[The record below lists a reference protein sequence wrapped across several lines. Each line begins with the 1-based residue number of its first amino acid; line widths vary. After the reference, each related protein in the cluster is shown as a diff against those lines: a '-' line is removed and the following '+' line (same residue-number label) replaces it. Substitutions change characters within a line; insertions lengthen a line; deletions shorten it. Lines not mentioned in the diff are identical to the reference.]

1 MHKDIIVVGA
11 GISGIAAGYNLQKS
25 CPEKTFAILE
35 GRESL
40 GGTWDLF
47 KYPGVRSDSD
57 MHTLGFRFKPWIHK
71 KSIADGPS
79 ILKYLNET
87 VDDYNLRDKIT
98 YNQKV
103 IASNWVSDTS
113 TWELTVDDNGQEI
126 SMSCNFLFLCG
137 GYYSYDK
144 PFMPDFPG
152 MDEFNGRVIHPQ
164 FWDES
169 LDYSNKKV
177 VVIGSGATAVTL
189 VPAIAESAK
198 LTTMLQ
204 RSPSYVISAPAE
216 DSWNNALNKVFPVKF
231 TYFLIRW
238 KNILRTILGFYLS
251 RKYPQRIKDR
261 LINLVREELGQDF
274 DVEKHFTP
282 SYKPWDQRMCLV
294 PDGDLFAAIKDNR
307 ANVVT
312 DTINTFTP
320 SGILLNSGNEIEA
333 DIVISATGI
342 ELNALNDINVSV
354 DGVKVEANN
363 KLSYKGMMLSGV
375 PNLAITFG
383 YVNSSWTLRADLTCE
398 YVCRLINTMDKE
410 GCTACVP
417 QEDLNA
423 LVEDD
428 YIDFTS
434 GYVQRALDRLPKQ
447 GKKSPWRNYQNYL
460 LDIFYVRFFAI
471 KDSTLRFYNP
481 KSENSQITQ

>member
-1 MHKDIIVVGA
+1 MA
-11 GISGIAAGYNLQKS
+11 
-25 CPEKTFAILE
+25 
-35 GRESL
+35 
-40 GGTWDLF
+40 
-47 KYPGVRSDSD
+47 
-57 MHTLGFRFKPWIHK
+57 
-71 KSIADGPS
+71 PS

-87 VDDYNLRDKIT
+87 VDDYNLREKIT

-103 IASNWVSDTS
+103 IASNWVSDS
-113 TWELTVDDNGQEI
+113 SIWELTVDDNGQEI

-144 PFMPDFPG
+144 PYMPDFPG
-152 MDEFNGRVIHPQ
+152 MDEFNGRIIHPQ

-198 LTTMLQ
+198 QTTMLQ

-216 DSWNNALNKVFPVKF
+216 DSWNNALNKIFPVKF
-231 TYFLIRW
+231 TYFVIRW
-238 KNILRTILGFYLS
+238 KNILRTIIGFYLS
-251 RKYPQRIKDR
+251 RKYPERIKER

-294 PDGDLFAAIKDNR
+294 PDGDLFSAIKDNR

-312 DTINTFTP
+312 DTIDTFTP
-320 SGILLNSGNEIEA
+320 TGILLNSGNEIEA

-354 DGVKVEANN
+354 DGVKVEANR

-410 GCTACVP
+410 GCAACSP
-417 QEDLNA
+417 EEDLNA

-460 LDIFYVRFFAI
+460 LDIFYVRLFSI

-481 KSENSQITQ
+481 KN

>member
-1 MHKDIIVVGA
+1 MHKDIIIVGA

-25 CPEKTFAILE
+25 CPDKSFAILE
-35 GRESL
+35 GREAL

-71 KSIADGPS
+71 KAIADGPS

-87 VDDYNLRDKIT
+87 VDDYNLREKIT

-103 IASNWVSDTS
+103 IAANWVSDS
-113 TWELTVDDNGQEI
+113 SIWELTVDDNGQEI

-144 PFMPDFPG
+144 PYMPDFPG
-152 MDEFNGRVIHPQ
+152 MDAFNGRVIHPQ

-198 LTTMLQ
+198 QTTMLQ

-216 DSWNNALNKVFPVKF
+216 DSWNNALNKIFPVKF
-231 TYFLIRW
+231 TYFVIRW
-238 KNILRTILGFYLS
+238 KNILRTIIGFYLS
-251 RKYPQRIKDR
+251 RKYPERIKER

-294 PDGDLFAAIKDNR
+294 PDGDLFSAIKDNR

-312 DTINTFTP
+312 DTIDTFTP
-320 SGILLNSGNEIEA
+320 TGILLNSGNEIEA

-354 DGVKVEANN
+354 DGVKVEANR

-375 PNLAITFG
+375 PNLAISFG

-410 GCTACVP
+410 GCAACSP
-417 QEDLNA
+417 EEDLNA

-460 LDIFYVRFFAI
+460 LDIFYVRLFSI

-481 KSENSQITQ
+481 KN

>member
-1 MHKDIIVVGA
+1 MHKDIIIVGA

-25 CPEKTFAILE
+25 CPDKSFAILE
-35 GRESL
+35 GREAL

-71 KSIADGPS
+71 KAIADGPS

-87 VDDYNLRDKIT
+87 VDDYNLREKIT

-103 IASNWVSDTS
+103 IASNWVSDS
-113 TWELTVDDNGQEI
+113 SIWELTVDDNGQEI

-144 PFMPDFPG
+144 PYMPDFPG

-198 LTTMLQ
+198 QTTMLQ

-216 DSWNNALNKVFPVKF
+216 DSWNNALNKIFPVKF
-231 TYFLIRW
+231 TYFVIRW
-238 KNILRTILGFYLS
+238 KNILRTIIGFYLS
-251 RKYPQRIKDR
+251 RKYPERIKER

-294 PDGDLFAAIKDNR
+294 PDGDLFSAIKDNR

-312 DTINTFTP
+312 DTIDTFTP
-320 SGILLNSGNEIEA
+320 TGILLNSGNEIEA

-354 DGVKVEANN
+354 DGLKVEANR

-375 PNLAITFG
+375 PNLAISFG

-410 GCTACVP
+410 GCAACSP
-417 QEDLNA
+417 EEDLNA

-447 GKKSPWRNYQNYL
+447 GKNRHGV
-460 LDIFYVRFFAI
+460 II
-471 KDSTLRFYNP
+471 K
-481 KSENSQITQ
+481 IIC

>member
-1 MHKDIIVVGA
+1 MHKDIIIVGA

-25 CPEKTFAILE
+25 CPDKSFAILE
-35 GRESL
+35 GREAL

-71 KSIADGPS
+71 KAIADGPS

-87 VDDYNLRDKIT
+87 VDDYNLREKIT

-103 IASNWVSDTS
+103 IAANWVSDS
-113 TWELTVDDNGQEI
+113 SIWELTVDDNGQEI

-144 PFMPDFPG
+144 PYMPDFPG

-198 LTTMLQ
+198 QTTMLQ

-216 DSWNNALNKVFPVKF
+216 DSWNNALNKIFPVKF
-231 TYFLIRW
+231 TYFVIRW
-238 KNILRTILGFYLS
+238 KNILRTIIGFYLS
-251 RKYPQRIKDR
+251 RKYPERIKER

-294 PDGDLFAAIKDNR
+294 PDGDLFSAIKDNR

-312 DTINTFTP
+312 DTIDTFTP
-320 SGILLNSGNEIEA
+320 TGILLNSGNEIEA

-354 DGVKVEANN
+354 DGVKVEANR

-375 PNLAITFG
+375 PNLAISFG

-410 GCTACVP
+410 GCAACSP
-417 QEDLNA
+417 EEDLNA

-460 LDIFYVRFFAI
+460 LDIFYVRLFSI

-481 KSENSQITQ
+481 KN

>member
-1 MHKDIIVVGA
+1 MHKDIIIVGA

-25 CPEKTFAILE
+25 CPDKSFAILE
-35 GRESL
+35 GREAL

-71 KSIADGPS
+71 KAIADGPS

-87 VDDYNLRDKIT
+87 VDDYNLREKIT

-103 IASNWVSDTS
+103 IASNWVSDS
-113 TWELTVDDNGQEI
+113 SIWELTVDDNGQEI

-144 PFMPDFPG
+144 PYMPDFPG
-152 MDEFNGRVIHPQ
+152 QEEFNGTIIHPQ
-164 FWDES
+164 FWNES
-169 LDYSNKKV
+169 LDYANKKV

-189 VPAIAESAK
+189 VPAIAETAEQV
-198 LTTMLQ
+198 TMLQ
-204 RSPSYVISAPAE
+204 RSPSYVVSAPGE
-216 DSWNNALNKVFPVKF
+216 DSWSNALSKVFPIKF
-231 TYFLIRW
+231 TYFIIRW
-238 KNILRTILGFYLS
+238 KNILRTSLGFYLA
-251 RKYPQRIKDR
+251 RRYPDR
-261 LINLVREELGQDF
+261 VKEKLINLVSEELGDDF
-274 DVEKHFTP
+274 DVQKHFTP

-294 PDGDLFAAIKDNR
+294 PDSDLFTSIKDGR

-312 DTINTFTP
+312 DTIDRFTP
-320 SGILLNSGNEIEA
+320 TGILLNSGNQVEA
-333 DIVISATGI
+333 DIIVSATGI
-342 ELNALNDINVSV
+342 ELNSLCDINVSV
-354 DGVKVEANN
+354 DGTKVEAHR

-375 PNLAITFG
+375 PNLAFCFG
-383 YVNSSWTLRADLTCE
+383 YVNASWTLRADLTCE
-398 YVCRLINTMDKE
+398 YVCRLINRMDKE
-410 GCTACVP
+410 GFAACAP
-417 QEDLNA
+417 EADPKA
-423 LVEDD
+423 LVDDD

-434 GYVQRALDRLPKQ
+434 GYVQRALDILPKQ

-460 LDIFYVRFFAI
+460 LDIFYVRLFSI

-481 KSENSQITQ
+481 KN

>member
-1 MHKDIIVVGA
+1 MHKDIIIVGA

-25 CPEKTFAILE
+25 CPDKSFAILE
-35 GRESL
+35 GREAL

-71 KSIADGPS
+71 KAIADGPS

-87 VDDYNLRDKIT
+87 VDDYNLREKIT

-103 IASNWVSDTS
+103 IASNWVSDS
-113 TWELTVDDNGQEI
+113 SIWELTVDDNGQEI

-144 PFMPDFPG
+144 PYMPDFPG

-198 LTTMLQ
+198 QTTMLQ

-216 DSWNNALNKVFPVKF
+216 DSWNNALNKIFPVKF
-231 TYFLIRW
+231 TYFVIRW
-238 KNILRTILGFYLS
+238 KNILRTIIGFYLS
-251 RKYPQRIKDR
+251 RKYPERIKER

-294 PDGDLFAAIKDNR
+294 PDGDLFSAIKDNR

-312 DTINTFTP
+312 DTIDTFTP
-320 SGILLNSGNEIEA
+320 TGILLNSGNEIEA

-354 DGVKVEANN
+354 DGLKVEANR

-375 PNLAITFG
+375 PNLAISFG

-410 GCTACVP
+410 GCAACSP
-417 QEDLNA
+417 EEDLNA

-434 GYVQRALDRLPKQ
+434 GYVQRALERLPKQ

-460 LDIFYVRFFAI
+460 LDIFYVRLFSI

-481 KSENSQITQ
+481 KN

>member
-1 MHKDIIVVGA
+1 MHKDIIIVGA

-25 CPEKTFAILE
+25 CPDKSFAILE
-35 GRESL
+35 GREAL

-71 KSIADGPS
+71 KAIADGPS

-87 VDDYNLRDKIT
+87 VDDYNLREKIT

-103 IASNWVSDTS
+103 IASNWVSDS
-113 TWELTVDDNGQEI
+113 SIWELTVDDNGQEI

-144 PFMPDFPG
+144 PYMPDFPG

-169 LDYSNKKV
+169 LVYSNKKV

-198 LTTMLQ
+198 QTTMLQ

-216 DSWNNALNKVFPVKF
+216 DSWNNALNKIFPVKF
-231 TYFLIRW
+231 TYFVIRW
-238 KNILRTILGFYLS
+238 KNILRTIIGFYLS
-251 RKYPQRIKDR
+251 RKYPERIKER

-294 PDGDLFAAIKDNR
+294 PDGDLFSAIKDNR

-312 DTINTFTP
+312 DTIDTFTP
-320 SGILLNSGNEIEA
+320 TGILLNSGNEIEA
-333 DIVISATGI
+333 DIIISATGI

-354 DGVKVEANN
+354 DGVKVEANR
-363 KLSYKGMMLSGV
+363 KLSYKGMMFSGV
-375 PNLAITFG
+375 PNLAISFG

-410 GCTACVP
+410 GCAACSP
-417 QEDLNA
+417 EEDLNA

-460 LDIFYVRFFAI
+460 LDIFYVRLFSI

-481 KSENSQITQ
+481 KN

>member
-1 MHKDIIVVGA
+1 MHKDIIIVGA

-25 CPEKTFAILE
+25 CPDKSFAILE
-35 GRESL
+35 GREAL

-71 KSIADGPS
+71 KAIADGPS

-87 VDDYNLRDKIT
+87 VDDYNLREKIT

-103 IASNWVSDTS
+103 IASNWVSDS
-113 TWELTVDDNGQEI
+113 SIWELTVDDNGQEI

-144 PFMPDFPG
+144 PYMPDFPG
-152 MDEFNGRVIHPQ
+152 MDAFNGRVIHPQ

-198 LTTMLQ
+198 QTTMLQ

-216 DSWNNALNKVFPVKF
+216 DSWNNALNKIFPVKF
-231 TYFLIRW
+231 TYFVIRW
-238 KNILRTILGFYLS
+238 KNILRTIIGFYLS
-251 RKYPQRIKDR
+251 RKYPERIKER

-294 PDGDLFAAIKDNR
+294 PDGDLFSAIKDNR

-312 DTINTFTP
+312 DTIDTFTP
-320 SGILLNSGNEIEA
+320 TGILLNSGNEIEA

-354 DGVKVEANN
+354 DGLKVEANR

-375 PNLAITFG
+375 PNLAISFG

-410 GCTACVP
+410 GCAACSP
-417 QEDLNA
+417 EEDLNA

-460 LDIFYVRFFAI
+460 LDIFYVRLFSI

-481 KSENSQITQ
+481 KN

>member
-1 MHKDIIVVGA
+1 MHKDIIIVGA

-25 CPEKTFAILE
+25 CPDKSFAILE
-35 GRESL
+35 GREAL

-71 KSIADGPS
+71 KAIADGPS

-87 VDDYNLRDKIT
+87 VDDYNLREKIT

-103 IASNWVSDTS
+103 IASNWVSDS
-113 TWELTVDDNGQEI
+113 SIWELTVDDNGQEI

-144 PFMPDFPG
+144 PYMPDFPG

-198 LTTMLQ
+198 QTTMLQ

-216 DSWNNALNKVFPVKF
+216 DSWNNALNKIFPVKF
-231 TYFLIRW
+231 TYFVIRW
-238 KNILRTILGFYLS
+238 KNILRTIIGFYLS
-251 RKYPQRIKDR
+251 RKYPERIKER

-294 PDGDLFAAIKDNR
+294 PDGDLFSAIKDNR

-312 DTINTFTP
+312 DTIDTFTP
-320 SGILLNSGNEIEA
+320 TGILLNSGNEIEA

-354 DGVKVEANN
+354 DGVKVEANR

-410 GCTACVP
+410 GCAACSP
-417 QEDLNA
+417 EEDLNA

-434 GYVQRALDRLPKQ
+434 GYVQRALDKLPKQ

-460 LDIFYVRFFAI
+460 LDIFYVRLFSI

-481 KSENSQITQ
+481 KN

>member
-1 MHKDIIVVGA
+1 MHKDIIIVGA

-25 CPEKTFAILE
+25 CPDKSFAILE
-35 GRESL
+35 GREAL

-71 KSIADGPS
+71 KAIADGPS

-87 VDDYNLRDKIT
+87 VDDYNLREKIT

-103 IASNWVSDTS
+103 IASNWVSDS
-113 TWELTVDDNGQEI
+113 SIWELTVDDNGQEI

-144 PFMPDFPG
+144 PYMPDFPG

-198 LTTMLQ
+198 QTTMLQ

-216 DSWNNALNKVFPVKF
+216 DSWNNALNKIFPVKF
-231 TYFLIRW
+231 TYFVIRW
-238 KNILRTILGFYLS
+238 KNILRTIIGFYLS
-251 RKYPQRIKDR
+251 RKYPERIKER

-294 PDGDLFAAIKDNR
+294 PDGDLFSAIKDNR

-312 DTINTFTP
+312 DTIDTFTP
-320 SGILLNSGNEIEA
+320 TGILLNSGNEIEA
-333 DIVISATGI
+333 DIIISATGI

-354 DGVKVEANN
+354 DGLKVEANR

-375 PNLAITFG
+375 PNLAISFG

-410 GCTACVP
+410 GCAACSP
-417 QEDLNA
+417 EEDLNA

-460 LDIFYVRFFAI
+460 LDIFYVRLFSI

-481 KSENSQITQ
+481 KN

>member
-282 SYKPWDQRMCLV
+282 SYKPWGQRMCLV

-383 YVNSSWTLRADLTCE
+383 YVN
-398 YVCRLINTMDKE
+398 
-410 GCTACVP
+410 
-417 QEDLNA
+417 
-423 LVEDD
+423 
-428 YIDFTS
+428 
-434 GYVQRALDRLPKQ
+434 
-447 GKKSPWRNYQNYL
+447 
-460 LDIFYVRFFAI
+460 
-471 KDSTLRFYNP
+471 
-481 KSENSQITQ
+481 

>member
-1 MHKDIIVVGA
+1 MHKDIIIVGA

-25 CPEKTFAILE
+25 CPDKSFAILE
-35 GRESL
+35 GREAL

-57 MHTLGFRFKPWIHK
+57 MHTLGFRFRPWIHK
-71 KSIADGPS
+71 KAIADGPS

-87 VDDYNLRDKIT
+87 VDDYNLREKIT

-103 IASNWVSDTS
+103 IASNWVSDS
-113 TWELTVDDNGQEI
+113 SIWELTVDDNGQEI

-144 PFMPDFPG
+144 PYMPDFPG
-152 MDEFNGRVIHPQ
+152 MDAFNGRVIHPQ

-198 LTTMLQ
+198 QTTMLQ

-216 DSWNNALNKVFPVKF
+216 DSWNNALNKIFPVKF
-231 TYFLIRW
+231 TYFVIRW
-238 KNILRTILGFYLS
+238 KNILRTIIGFYLS
-251 RKYPQRIKDR
+251 RKYPERIKER

-294 PDGDLFAAIKDNR
+294 PDGDLFSAIKDNR

-312 DTINTFTP
+312 DTIDTFTP
-320 SGILLNSGNEIEA
+320 TGILLNSGNEIEA

-354 DGVKVEANN
+354 DGLKVEANR

-375 PNLAITFG
+375 PNLAISFG

-410 GCTACVP
+410 GCAACSP
-417 QEDLNA
+417 EEDLNA

-460 LDIFYVRFFAI
+460 LDIFYVRLFSI

-481 KSENSQITQ
+481 KN

>member
-1 MHKDIIVVGA
+1 MHKDIIIVGA

-25 CPEKTFAILE
+25 CPDKSFAILE
-35 GRESL
+35 GREAL

-71 KSIADGPS
+71 KAIADGPS

-87 VDDYNLRDKIT
+87 VDDYNLREKIT

-103 IASNWVSDTS
+103 IASNWVSDS
-113 TWELTVDDNGQEI
+113 SIWELTVDDNGQEI
-126 SMSCNFLFLCG
+126 TMSCNFLFLCG

-144 PFMPDFPG
+144 PYMPDFPG

-198 LTTMLQ
+198 QTTMLQ

-216 DSWNNALNKVFPVKF
+216 DSWNNVLNKIFPVKF
-231 TYFLIRW
+231 TYFVIRW
-238 KNILRTILGFYLS
+238 KNILRTIIGFYLS
-251 RKYPQRIKDR
+251 RKYPERIKER

-294 PDGDLFAAIKDNR
+294 PDGDLFSAIKDNR

-312 DTINTFTP
+312 DTIDTFTP
-320 SGILLNSGNEIEA
+320 TGILLNSGNEIEA

-354 DGVKVEANN
+354 DGVKVEANR

-375 PNLAITFG
+375 PNLAISFG

-410 GCTACVP
+410 GCAACSP
-417 QEDLNA
+417 EEDLNA

-460 LDIFYVRFFAI
+460 LDIFYVRLFSI

-481 KSENSQITQ
+481 KN

>member
-1 MHKDIIVVGA
+1 MHKDIIIVGA

-25 CPEKTFAILE
+25 CPDKSFAILE
-35 GRESL
+35 GREAL

-71 KSIADGPS
+71 KAIADGPS

-87 VDDYNLRDKIT
+87 VDDYNLREKIT
-98 YNQKV
+98 FNQKV
-103 IASNWVSDTS
+103 IASNWVSDS
-113 TWELTVDDNGQEI
+113 SIWELTVDDNGQEI

-144 PFMPDFPG
+144 PYMPDFPG
-152 MDEFNGRVIHPQ
+152 MDAFNGRVIHPQ

-198 LTTMLQ
+198 QTTMLQ

-216 DSWNNALNKVFPVKF
+216 DSWNNALNKIFPVKF
-231 TYFLIRW
+231 TYFVIRW
-238 KNILRTILGFYLS
+238 KNILRTIIGFYLS
-251 RKYPQRIKDR
+251 RKYPERIKER

-294 PDGDLFAAIKDNR
+294 PDGDLFSAIKDNR

-312 DTINTFTP
+312 DTIDTFTP
-320 SGILLNSGNEIEA
+320 TGILLNSGNEIEA

-354 DGVKVEANN
+354 DGLKVEANR

-375 PNLAITFG
+375 PNLAISFG

-410 GCTACVP
+410 GCAACSP
-417 QEDLNA
+417 EEDLNA

-460 LDIFYVRFFAI
+460 LDIFYVRLFSI

-481 KSENSQITQ
+481 KN

>member
-1 MHKDIIVVGA
+1 MHKDIIIVGA

-25 CPEKTFAILE
+25 CPDKSFAILE
-35 GRESL
+35 GREAL

-71 KSIADGPS
+71 KAIADGPS

-87 VDDYNLRDKIT
+87 VDDYNLREEIT

-103 IASNWVSDTS
+103 IASNWVSDS
-113 TWELTVDDNGQEI
+113 SIWELTVDDNGQEI

-144 PFMPDFPG
+144 PYMPDFPG
-152 MDEFNGRVIHPQ
+152 MDAFNGRVIHPQ

-198 LTTMLQ
+198 QTTMLQ

-216 DSWNNALNKVFPVKF
+216 DSWNNALNKIFPVKF
-231 TYFLIRW
+231 TYFVIRW
-238 KNILRTILGFYLS
+238 KNILRTIIGFYLS
-251 RKYPQRIKDR
+251 RKYPERIKER

-294 PDGDLFAAIKDNR
+294 PDGDLFSAIKDNR

-312 DTINTFTP
+312 DTIDTFTP
-320 SGILLNSGNEIEA
+320 TGILLNSGNEIEA

-354 DGVKVEANN
+354 DGVKVEANR

-375 PNLAITFG
+375 PNLAISFG

-410 GCTACVP
+410 GCAACSP
-417 QEDLNA
+417 EEDLNA

-460 LDIFYVRFFAI
+460 LDIFYVRLFSI

-481 KSENSQITQ
+481 KN

>member
-417 QEDLNA
+417 QEDINA

-481 KSENSQITQ
+481 KS

>member
-1 MHKDIIVVGA
+1 MHKDIIIVGA

-25 CPEKTFAILE
+25 CPDKSFAILE
-35 GRESL
+35 GREAL

-71 KSIADGPS
+71 KAIADGPS

-87 VDDYNLRDKIT
+87 VDDYNLREKIT

-103 IASNWVSDTS
+103 IASNWVSDS
-113 TWELTVDDNGQEI
+113 SIWELTVDDNGQEI

-144 PFMPDFPG
+144 PYMPDFPG
-152 MDEFNGRVIHPQ
+152 MDAFNGRVIHPQ

-198 LTTMLQ
+198 QTTMLQ

-216 DSWNNALNKVFPVKF
+216 DSWNNALNKIFPVKF
-231 TYFLIRW
+231 TYFVIRW
-238 KNILRTILGFYLS
+238 KNILRTIIGFYLS
-251 RKYPQRIKDR
+251 RKYPERIKER

-294 PDGDLFAAIKDNR
+294 PDGDLFSAIKDNR

-312 DTINTFTP
+312 DTIDTFTP
-320 SGILLNSGNEIEA
+320 TGILLNSGNEIEA

-354 DGVKVEANN
+354 DGVKVEANR

-410 GCTACVP
+410 GCAACSP
-417 QEDLNA
+417 EEDLNA

-460 LDIFYVRFFAI
+460 LDIFYVRLFSI

-481 KSENSQITQ
+481 KN

>member
-1 MHKDIIVVGA
+1 MHKDIIIVGA

-25 CPEKTFAILE
+25 CPDKSFAILE
-35 GRESL
+35 GREAL

-71 KSIADGPS
+71 KAIADGPS

-87 VDDYNLRDKIT
+87 VDDYNLREKIT

-103 IASNWVSDTS
+103 IASNWVSDS
-113 TWELTVDDNGQEI
+113 SIWELTVDDNGQEI

-144 PFMPDFPG
+144 PYMPDFPG

-198 LTTMLQ
+198 QTTMLQ

-216 DSWNNALNKVFPVKF
+216 DSWNNALNKIFPVKF
-231 TYFLIRW
+231 TYFVIRW
-238 KNILRTILGFYLS
+238 KNILRTIIGFYLS
-251 RKYPQRIKDR
+251 RQYPERIKER

-294 PDGDLFAAIKDNR
+294 PDGDLFSAIKDNR

-312 DTINTFTP
+312 DTIDTFTP
-320 SGILLNSGNEIEA
+320 TGILLNSGNEIEA

-354 DGVKVEANN
+354 DGVKVEANR

-375 PNLAITFG
+375 PNLAISFG

-410 GCTACVP
+410 GCAACSP
-417 QEDLNA
+417 EEDLNA

-460 LDIFYVRFFAI
+460 LDIFYVRLFSI

-481 KSENSQITQ
+481 KN

>member
-1 MHKDIIVVGA
+1 MHKDIIIVGA

-25 CPEKTFAILE
+25 CPDKSFAILE
-35 GRESL
+35 GREAL

-71 KSIADGPS
+71 KAIADGPS

-87 VDDYNLRDKIT
+87 VDDYNLREKIT

-103 IASNWVSDTS
+103 IASNWVSDS
-113 TWELTVDDNGQEI
+113 SIWELTVDDNGQEI

-144 PFMPDFPG
+144 PYMPDFPG

-198 LTTMLQ
+198 QTTMLQ

-216 DSWNNALNKVFPVKF
+216 DSWNNFLNKIFPVKF
-231 TYFLIRW
+231 TYFVIRW
-238 KNILRTILGFYLS
+238 KNILRTIIGFYLS
-251 RKYPQRIKDR
+251 RKYPGRIKER

-294 PDGDLFAAIKDNR
+294 PDGDLFSAIKDNR

-312 DTINTFTP
+312 DTIDTFTP
-320 SGILLNSGNEIEA
+320 TGILLNSGNEIEA

-354 DGVKVEANN
+354 DGVKVEANR

-375 PNLAITFG
+375 PNLAISFG

-410 GCTACVP
+410 GCAACSP
-417 QEDLNA
+417 EEDLNA

-460 LDIFYVRFFAI
+460 LDIFYVRLFSI

-481 KSENSQITQ
+481 KN

>member
-103 IASNWVSDTS
+103 IAANWVSDTS

-342 ELNALNDINVSV
+342 ELNALNDIDVSV

-417 QEDLNA
+417 QEDINA

-481 KSENSQITQ
+481 KS

>member
-1 MHKDIIVVGA
+1 MHKDIIIVGA

-25 CPEKTFAILE
+25 CPDKSFAILE
-35 GRESL
+35 GREAL

-71 KSIADGPS
+71 KAIADGPS

-87 VDDYNLRDKIT
+87 VDDYNLREKIT

-103 IASNWVSDTS
+103 IASNWVSDS
-113 TWELTVDDNGQEI
+113 SIWELTVDDNGQEI

-144 PFMPDFPG
+144 PYMPDFPG

-198 LTTMLQ
+198 QTTMLQ

-216 DSWNNALNKVFPVKF
+216 DSWNNALNKIFPVKF
-231 TYFLIRW
+231 TYFVIRW
-238 KNILRTILGFYLS
+238 KNILRTIIGFYLS
-251 RKYPQRIKDR
+251 RKYPERIKER

-294 PDGDLFAAIKDNR
+294 PDGDLFSAIKDNR

-312 DTINTFTP
+312 DTIDTFTP
-320 SGILLNSGNEIEA
+320 TGILLNSGNEIEA

-354 DGVKVEANN
+354 DGLKVEANR

-375 PNLAITFG
+375 PNLAISFG

-410 GCTACVP
+410 GCAACSP
-417 QEDLNA
+417 EEDLNA

-460 LDIFYVRFFAI
+460 LDIFYVRLFSI

-481 KSENSQITQ
+481 KN

>member
-1 MHKDIIVVGA
+1 MHKDIIIVGA
-11 GISGIAAGYNLQKS
+11 GISGIAAGYNLQKN
-25 CPEKTFAILE
+25 CPDKSFAILE
-35 GRESL
+35 GREAL

-71 KSIADGPS
+71 KAIADGPS

-87 VDDYNLRDKIT
+87 VDDYNLREKIT

-103 IASNWVSDTS
+103 IASNWVSDS
-113 TWELTVDDNGQEI
+113 SIWELTVDDNGQEI

-144 PFMPDFPG
+144 PYMPDFPG

-198 LTTMLQ
+198 QTTMLQ

-216 DSWNNALNKVFPVKF
+216 DSWNNALNKIFPVKF
-231 TYFLIRW
+231 TYFVIRW
-238 KNILRTILGFYLS
+238 KNILRTIIGFYLS
-251 RKYPQRIKDR
+251 RKYPERIKER

-294 PDGDLFAAIKDNR
+294 PDGDLFSAIKDNR

-312 DTINTFTP
+312 DTIDTFTP
-320 SGILLNSGNEIEA
+320 TGILLNSGNEIEA
-333 DIVISATGI
+333 DIIISATGI

-354 DGVKVEANN
+354 DGVKVEANR

-375 PNLAITFG
+375 PNLAISFG

-410 GCTACVP
+410 GCAACSP
-417 QEDLNA
+417 EEDLNA

-460 LDIFYVRFFAI
+460 LDIFYVRLFSI

-481 KSENSQITQ
+481 KN